1 MASPQSINLPVYQP
15 FSAPQAPSEP
25 RVGVFIC
32 ECGEQIAG
40 ILDVDSLSE
49 SAVEGE
55 EVVFAGHAPYWCSAD
70 GRKLMQEKIREQKL
84 DRVVVAGCSPRTHRG
99 IFKETVQQEGVNPEL
114 CSMVNVREGCA
125 WPHRADQDGAN
136 VRARDQIAMEVAHL
150 TALTPRIPSQ
160 ADIAPA
166 ALVIGGGVAGMTAA
180 LELAYAGIPVTLVER
195 NDALGG
201 TATKEDSELASELR
215 AAVEAHS
222 GVDVRLNS
230 HISNVDGALGSYLI
244 NVQNGTG
251 EQPVGNTDGPFGAI
265 IVATGAPDKE
275 TQALAGM
282 MRLPQDVSGHLA
294 DLRVRLRP
302 ERYLERGFYVCGSAH
317 HPCDANRAQFQAFS
331 AASRALRHLSRETVT
346 LRGPLAQVDAER
358 CNGCSDCSRLCP
370 FHAITMVERP
380 EGVSLSTIDPLLC
393 TGCGNCVSI
402 CPVEAATLSGWS
414 DSQLD
419 AQMRVALD
427 YHDPKPGSVLPEPG
441 GLGAAA
447 INGDREPRILVFA
460 CEWSG
465 YAATELA
472 GAQKRSY
479 PANVRVIRLDCSG
492 RLQAGLIFNAFEMGA
507 AGVLVLGCAQ
517 KLCHY
522 ERGNERAA
530 AAFGQVEELGALLGL
545 HPNRLRLAW
554 APPDDGAALADLI
567 NEFAAGV
574 DEAVRSVV

>member
-1 MASPQSINLPVYQP
+1 MASSINLPVYQP
-15 FSAPQAPSEP
+15 FSAPQKPSEP

-32 ECGEQIAG
+32 ECGEQITD

-49 SAVEGE
+49 SAVESDD
-55 EVVFAGHAPYWCSAD
+55 VVFAGHAPYWCSAD
-70 GRKLMQEKIREQKL
+70 GRKLMQEKIREQSL
-84 DRVVVAGCSPRTHRG
+84 NRVVVAGCSPRTHRG
-99 IFKETVQQEGVNPEL
+99 IFKETVQEEGMDPEL
-114 CSMVNVREGCA
+114 CGMVNVREGCA
-125 WPHRADQDGAN
+125 WPHRLDQDGAN
-136 VRARDQIAMEVAHL
+136 IRARDQIAMEVAHL

-160 ADIAPA
+160 AEIASS

-180 LELAYAGIPVTLVER
+180 LELAYAGVPVTLVDR
-195 NDALGG
+195 KDALGG
-201 TATKEDSELASELR
+201 TATKEDSELAGELS
-215 AAVEAHS
+215 AAVEANPS
-222 GVDVRLNS
+222 VEVRLNS
-230 HISNVDGALGSYLI
+230 RVTGVEGSLGSYMVG
-244 NVQNGTG
+244 VQNGTG
-251 EQPVGNTDGPFGAI
+251 EQPRGNTDGPFGTVI
-265 IVATGAPDKE
+265 LATGEPDEE
-275 TQALAGM
+275 TTHLAEM
-282 MRLPQDVSGHLA
+282 MRLPQDAAGYLA

-317 HPCDANRAQFQAFS
+317 HPCDANMAQFQAFS
-331 AASRALRHLSRETVT
+331 AASRALRHMGRGSVT

-393 TGCGNCVSI
+393 TGCGNCVSV

-427 YHDPKPGSVLPEPG
+427 YQDPEPG
-441 GLGAAA
+441 SMLPEAGGLGVAAL
-447 INGDREPRILVFA
+447 NGDREPRILVFA

-465 YAATELA
+465 YAAAELA
-472 GAQKRSY
+472 GAQKRAY

-507 AGVLVLGCAQ
+507 AGVLVLGCVQ

-530 AAFGQVEELGALLGL
+530 AAFDQVEELSGLLGL
-545 HPNRLRLAW
+545 HPKRLKLAW
-554 APPDDGAALADLI
+554 TPPDDGAALADMI
-567 NEFAAGV
+567 SEFAAGV
-574 DEAVRSVV
+574 DEAIRSIV

>member
-1 MASPQSINLPVYQP
+1 MASSPINLPVYQP
-15 FSAPQAPSEP
+15 HTSPQAPSEP

-40 ILDVDSLSE
+40 VLDVESLSE

-55 EVVFAGHAPYWCSAD
+55 EVVFAGHTPYWCSAD
-70 GRKLMQEKIREQKL
+70 GRILMQEKIREQKL

-99 IFKETVQQEGVNPEL
+99 IFKETVQSEGVNPEL
-114 CSMVNVREGCA
+114 FGMVNVREGCA
-125 WPHRADQDGAN
+125 WPHRVDKDGAN
-136 VRARDQIAMEVAHL
+136 ARAGDQIGMEVAHL
-150 TALTPRIPSQ
+150 TALTPRIPSH

-180 LELAYAGIPVTLVER
+180 LELAYAGIPVTLVDR
-195 NDALGG
+195 SDALGG
-201 TATKEDSELASELR
+201 GATKEDPELASELR
-215 AAVEAHS
+215 AAVESHA
-222 GVDVRLNS
+222 GVEVRFNS
-230 HISNVDGALGSYLI
+230 RVRNIEGALGSYLVG
-244 NVQNGTG
+244 VQNGTG
-251 EQPVGNTDGPFGAI
+251 KMPKGNNLGPFGAI
-265 IVATGAPDKE
+265 ILATGAPDEE
-275 TQALAGM
+275 TEELAGM
-282 MRLPQDVSGHLA
+282 MRLPQDTAGFLA

-302 ERYLERGFYVCGSAH
+302 ERYLERGFFVCGSAH
-317 HPCDANRAQFQAFS
+317 HTCDASMAQFQAFS
-331 AASRALRHLSRETVT
+331 AASRALRHIRRESVT

-358 CNGCSDCSRLCP
+358 CNGCSDCARLCP

-393 TGCGNCVSI
+393 TGCGNCVSV

-427 YHDPKPGSVLPEPG
+427 YRDPKPGTVFPDSG

-447 INGDREPRILVFA
+447 LNSDREPRVLVFA

-472 GAQKRSY
+472 GAQKRTY

-530 AAFGQVEELGALLGL
+530 AAFGQVEELSTLLGL
-545 HPNRLRLAW
+545 HPNRLKLAW

>member
-1 MASPQSINLPVYQP
+1 
-15 FSAPQAPSEP
+15 
-25 RVGVFIC
+25 
-32 ECGEQIAG
+32 
-40 ILDVDSLSE
+40 
-49 SAVEGE
+49 
-55 EVVFAGHAPYWCSAD
+55 
-70 GRKLMQEKIREQKL
+70 
-84 DRVVVAGCSPRTHRG
+84 
-99 IFKETVQQEGVNPEL
+99 
-114 CSMVNVREGCA
+114 
-125 WPHRADQDGAN
+125 
-136 VRARDQIAMEVAHL
+136 
-150 TALTPRIPSQ
+150 
-160 ADIAPA
+160 
-166 ALVIGGGVAGMTAA
+166 
-180 LELAYAGIPVTLVER
+180 
-195 NDALGG
+195 
-201 TATKEDSELASELR
+201 
-215 AAVEAHS
+215 
-222 GVDVRLNS
+222 
-230 HISNVDGALGSYLI
+230 
-244 NVQNGTG
+244 VQNGTG
-251 EQPVGNTDGPFGAI
+251 ELAQGHTDGPFGAI
-265 IVATGAPDKE
+265 ILATGAPDDE
-275 TQALAGM
+275 TTELAGM
-282 MRLPQDVSGHLA
+282 MRLPQDTAGYLA

-317 HPCDANRAQFQAFS
+317 QPCDAYMAQFQAFS
-331 AASRALRHLSRETVT
+331 AASRALRHLSRKSVT
-346 LRGPLAQVDAER
+346 LRGPMAQVDVER

-393 TGCGNCVSI
+393 TGCGNCVSV

-427 YHDPKPGSVLPEPG
+427 YDDPEPG
-441 GLGAAA
+441 STLPVPAGLGAAA
-447 INGDREPRILVFA
+447 LNGDREPRVLVFA

-492 RLQAGLIFNAFEMGA
+492 RLQAGLIFSAFEMGA

-530 AAFGQVEELGALLGL
+530 AALGQVEELSGLLGL
-545 HPNRLRLAW
+545 HPNRLKLAW

-574 DEAVRSVV
+574 DEAVRAVV